1 MKQLSVADVDDI
13 AFRLECGVK
22 VLFSIHIELESGDS
36 HAKDVAPAVYGA
48 YGHLAMLVQELR
60 QLLDAPPESEEE
72 VMT

>member
-1 MKQLSVADVDDI
+1 MTHLSVADVDDI

-48 YGHLAMLVQELR
+48 YDHLSMLVKELR
-60 QLLDAPPESEEE
+60 QLLDGNPEGEN
-72 VMT
+72 VTT